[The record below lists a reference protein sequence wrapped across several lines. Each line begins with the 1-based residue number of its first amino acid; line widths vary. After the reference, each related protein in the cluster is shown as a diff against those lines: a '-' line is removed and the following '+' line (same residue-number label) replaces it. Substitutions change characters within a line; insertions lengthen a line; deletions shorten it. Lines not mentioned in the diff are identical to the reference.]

1 MPQGEVKDQR
11 QLDSGNS
18 AGFGQFSSVRYRGMG
33 FIPALPVLTAIS
45 FNLTSKGS
53 LGMKVF
59 IYAGTT
65 DSIPTGS
72 ELYSF
77 TITNANLSTGLT
89 KYTLPT
95 PLSLTVGNQY
105 CFYLAPWNTETDS
118 YSDDYRD
125 LQWKNSDEYSA
136 GKPIVNNNGTWAV
149 SDSGNL
155 DMHFETYGKATDL
168 VNTVATLRPNGA
180 GFYND
185 FDSYQGAGGAT
196 SFFDA
201 VDDVT
206 ADDDSTYVYEPRNAR
221 KMFLALPDNQIPAG
235 ATINKVRVWL
245 RWMGVDPI
253 EQKCKISIYIGST
266 EYDSIEYNSRKQ
278 QNYRDDFYDWSVN
291 PNTGVAWTP
300 TDINNLQIGIKTTSA
315 DGKKFTQ
322 LFAEVDYTTATYQ
335 PRHPAINHVDP
346 SIL

>member
-1 MPQGEVKDQR
+1 MAQGEVKDQR

-18 AGFGQFSSVRYRGMG
+18 AGFGEFSGMRYRGMG
-33 FIPALPVLTAIS
+33 FIPSLPILTAIS
-45 FNLTSKGS
+45 FNLTSLGSKGV
-53 LGMKVF
+53 KVF

-77 TITNANLSTGLT
+77 TIANGSLSTGLT

-95 PLSLTVGNQY
+95 PLTLTVGNQY
-105 CFYLAPWNTETDS
+105 CFYLAPWDTSSNT

-136 GKPIVNNNGTWAV
+136 GKPIAYNGSWSV

-155 DMHFETYGKATDL
+155 DMHFETYAKAPDL
-168 VNTVATLRPNGA
+168 ANTVVTIRPDGA
-180 GFYND
+180 GYYND
-185 FDSYQGAGGAT
+185 FDSYQGTGSPT

-201 VDDVT
+201 VNDTT
-206 ADDDSTYVYEPRNAR
+206 ADDDLSYAYEPRNTR
-221 KMFLALPDNQIPAG
+221 KMFLAIPNSQVPAG
-235 ATINKVRVWL
+235 ATINKVRLWL

-253 EQKCKISIYIGST
+253 EQKCKLSIYIGST

-278 QNYRDDFYDWSVN
+278 QNYRDDFYDWDVN

-300 TDINNLQIGIKTTSA
+300 TDIDNLQLGIKTTSA

-322 LFAEVDYTTATYQ
+322 LFAEVDYTLSTYM
-335 PRHPAINHVDP
+335 PRHPIANHSNP
-346 SIL
+346 AFI